1 MNNRTS
7 TNISNAFSESVFVKV
22 SSSDGE
28 VLEQMVKP
36 GDSKEF
42 NTNYGQ
48 VQFQLSFL
56 KKDES
61 RFGYKSTRVKSD
73 YFYTINIGSHNK
85 YIIKKG
91 ETGLELLKEDVG
103 PCGNRIFFRTSQDEF
118 KRTN

>member
-1 MNNRTS
+1 MDNKTA
-7 TNISNAFSESVFVKV
+7 TNIRNTFSEWVFVKV
-22 SSSDGE
+22 SSSNGE

-36 GDSKEF
+36 GESKKF

-56 KKDES
+56 QKDES
-61 RFGYKSTRVKSD
+61 RFGYKSSWVKSD

-103 PCGNRIFFRTSQDEF
+103 PCGNRIFFRTSQDQF